1 MSTFS
6 SLQIPAKL
14 FPWQSTQW
22 QQLSERIS
30 LNRLP
35 HALLLLGPKGVGKLN
50 FSAVLVERVLCRQPR
65 DGLACGQCKSCLLYL
80 SGNHPDIKVI
90 ECLPKKK
97 NISIDQIREVSDFMN
112 KQAQL
117 SGYRCIVIAN
127 AEQMS
132 ESASNALLK
141 VLEEP
146 GEQSLFVLVSHSAG
160 SLKPTIKSRCQMIR
174 FVMPSSM
181 QALLWLTPLVNSSE
195 QAQVLLSLSGGAPVV
210 AKEAQQW
217 TWLDQREV
225 IAKQLLALRLRQT
238 EELVVASTW
247 QNVPPLELLLWL
259 YSWMLDCMK
268 LSQGLVIVN
277 QDLAPI
283 LGRIVD
289 TIERDSLF
297 YFSDAVLESY
307 LLLAHEGNPNI
318 LLMLEG
324 LTIRWSQLP

>member
-6 SLQIPAKL
+6 SLQIPAKP
-14 FPWQSTQW
+14 FPWQQKQW
-22 QQLSERIS
+22 QRLCDCIT

-35 HALLLLGPKGVGKLN
+35 HALLLLGPQGVGKLN
-50 FSAVLVERVLCRQPR
+50 FSAALVERVLCRQPR

-80 SGNHPDIKVI
+80 SGNHPDFKVI

-97 NISIDQIREVSDFMN
+97 NISIDQIRAVGDFMN

-117 SGYRCIVIAN
+117 SGYRCVVIAN

-132 ESASNALLK
+132 ESAANALLK

-174 FVMPSSM
+174 FVVPPSA
-181 QALLWLTPLVNSSE
+181 QALQWLAPLVNSSE
-195 QAQVLLSLSGGAPVV
+195 QAQTLLNLSGGAPVA

-217 TWLDQREV
+217 RWLDQREV
-225 IAKQLLALRLRQT
+225 IAKQLLALRLRQA
-238 EELVVASTW
+238 EELMVANTW
-247 QNVPPLELLLWL
+247 QSVPPLELLLWL
-259 YSWMLDCMK
+259 YNWTLDCLK

-277 QDLAPI
+277 QDLAPV

-297 YFSDAVLESY
+297 YFSEAVLESY